1 MKLFFLWIVSVF
13 SYEIPSCSQCK
24 FLKRDIKDI
33 HYGKCT
39 RYPVK
44 KDNEFHYSYSA
55 RLWSNLCGKD
65 GKYFEPL
72 GK

>member
-1 MKLFFLWIVSVF
+1 MNIFFLLVSLGL
-13 SYEIPSCSQCK
+13 SYENPSCSYCK

-44 KDNEFHYSYSA
+44 KNNEFHYSYTA
-55 RLWSNLCGKD
+55 RLYTRICGKD